1 MLFNEEIILAV
12 AETLQS
18 RNALLVVDP
27 VMVATSGDRLLK
39 DAALNQLVTSL
50 FPLATIITPNIP
62 EASALVRPR
71 MIVAYWWSCYSD
83 IVLSLSLHSN

>member
-12 AETLQS
+12 AESLQAQK
-18 RNALLVVDP
+18 ALLVVDP

-39 DAALNQLVTSL
+39 DAALHQLVTTL

-62 EASALVRPR
+62 EASALVRLR
-71 MIVAYWWSCYSD
+71 MLPVCWQSCWCHFN
-83 IVLSLSLHSN
+83 IRVLMP